1 MVTTERWPQRGR
13 GELPTLAAD
22 ITPDG
27 DAVRLFYGHPAGP
40 VLELEP
46 LSVVDLLCVAG
57 P

>member
-1 MVTTERWPQRGR
+1 MAAARARRVADPR
-13 GELPTLAAD
+13 AD

-27 DAVRLFYGHPAGP
+27 DAVRLVYGHPAGP

-46 LSVVDLLCVAG
+46 LSVVDLLSVAG

>member
-1 MVTTERWPQRGR
+1 MAAARARRVGRPRG
-13 GELPTLAAD
+13 AD

-27 DAVRLFYGHPAGP
+27 DAVRLVYGHPAGP

-46 LSVVDLLCVAG
+46 LSVVDFLSVAG